1 MVIQKFN
8 KLIRNR
14 WVWGVFA
21 VAISAFFAFD
31 FLIADIGRDSH
42 EPSAGGSAGSLGG
55 EPVKG
60 EAFLAVAEDIRGIGQ
75 NRDWKKPANEVN
87 QLAWETLAALAVAK
101 RNGIEATDA
110 EVREAIRH
118 DRSFAGPNGQFSF
131 ALYERILRE
140 NKVTPEHFE
149 AFLKRRLTLGRIAQ
163 SMLDAASWV
172 SPMEV
177 NQAVADMTDSFTVRV
192 ASFKQTKDEASQVT
206 IDDAGIRKWYEA
218 NTNSLALPERIK
230 LRMVKFDA
238 TDEKTLAK
246 MVVTENEMKD
256 QYDATVDKYT
266 STDTNGVETVKKF
279 EEVKGEI
286 EKELRQIAAVQYFE
300 TNLSQRAYAGKAEPG
315 VSRLDTIAKEEGLK
329 VATSDWF
336 SLEGGTVEGFMKPAS
351 SICPGARAFA
361 EAVAELDP
369 TSEDLRY
376 AVVAS
381 DKAVWLV
388 EKAKTNVAHVPTFE
402 EAKDAI
408 RPRALKAA
416 QADAF
421 KASVEAIAAKGTNAV
436 CATGNVTTNVTFA
449 ICDIR
454 GQLFDNQGAV
464 IGATRKLSPGGIS
477 EFTRTGPD
485 TGILVVCVDR
495 KPGDAAQATIL
506 TSQARDAAAQ
516 LQRGTLPEAWQKWNL
531 KRLGFQTTDLSSVE
545 AVVEEE

>member
-31 FLIADIGRDSH
+31 FLIADIGRDSR
-42 EPSAGGSAGSLGG
+42 ETVSGGAGTLGG

-60 EAFLAVAEDIRGIGQ
+60 DAFLAVADDIRGIGQ
-75 NRDWKKPANEVN
+75 NRDWKKPANEIN
-87 QLAWETLAALAVAK
+87 QLAWETLATLAVAK
-101 RNGIEATDA
+101 KNGIEATDA
-110 EVREAIRH
+110 EVREAIRR
-118 DRSFAGPNGQFSF
+118 DPSFAVNGQFSF
-131 ALYERILRE
+131 ALYERLLRE
-140 NKVTPEHFE
+140 NKMTPEHFE

-163 SMLDAASWV
+163 SMLDTAAWV

-192 ASFKQTKDEASQVT
+192 ASFKQTKDDASQVT

-246 MVVTENEMKD
+246 MVVTEDEMKD

-286 EKELRQIAAVQYFE
+286 EKDLRLIAAVQYFE
-300 TNLSQRAYAGKAEPG
+300 TNLNQRAYAGKAEPG

-329 VATSDWF
+329 VSTSDWF
-336 SLEGGTVEGFMKPAS
+336 SLEGGYAEGFMKPAS
-351 SICPGARAFA
+351 SICPGANGFA

-376 AVVAS
+376 AVIAS
-381 DKAVWLV
+381 DKAVWLI
-388 EKAKTNVAHVPTFE
+388 EKAKTNAAHVPTFE

-436 CATGNVTTNVTFA
+436 CATDNVTTNITFA

-464 IGATRKLSPGGIS
+464 IGATRKLAAGGIS
-477 EFTRTGPD
+477 EFTQTGPD
-485 TGILVVCVDR
+485 SGILVVCVDR

-506 TSQARDAAAQ
+506 SSQAREGVAQ
-516 LQRGTLPEAWQKWNL
+516 LQRGALPEAWQKWNL
-531 KRLGFQTTDLSSVE
+531 ERLGFQTTDLSSVS